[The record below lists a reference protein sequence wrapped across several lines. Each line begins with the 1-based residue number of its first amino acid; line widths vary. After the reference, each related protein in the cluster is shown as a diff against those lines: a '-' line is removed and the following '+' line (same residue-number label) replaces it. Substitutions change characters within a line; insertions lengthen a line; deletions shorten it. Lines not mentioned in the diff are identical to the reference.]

1 MSDQLSPLPLPKT
14 LLHYICFI
22 CLVGWGASAIAV
34 ASQVGTM
41 APWLE
46 WARELASQFFF
57 GLLAFGFFYIQFV
70 AVERFA
76 ARELNFTFGH
86 IQVLGGL
93 ALFLVGIVRDAAA
106 LILNA
111 PQFGSNGLGSTL
123 LFYIC
128 VLGEGMLLA
137 NVVVTYALPQGV
149 AAARPAALVAVPAPW
164 PRATTADLQKVAA
177 QFDWS
182 NSPAVLFAI
191 AAAFFFVAG
200 VVLVSAVNTRVPVLK
215 AGAISYVSP
224 GYLWMP
230 LAIPFAIF
238 AVIYWLIEIFKG
250 WTFDHPLR
258 AFIWPARFSP
268 CSNRSA
274 SIGRGRSQPRTFT
287 SRCPRSAISSES
299 SRFSPWPPARSSGTS
314 SSVPAE
320 RHRRR
325 GQFAQP
331 KNLLPKR
338 ITPFLPAT
346 CC

>member
-1 MSDQLSPLPLPKT
+1 MSEQLPPLPPPKI
-14 LLHYICFI
+14 LLHYICFF

-34 ASQVGTM
+34 ASHVGTM
-41 APWLE
+41 APWLM

-86 IQVLGGL
+86 IQVIGGL
-93 ALFLVGIVRDAAA
+93 ALFLVGIVRDVAA

-128 VLGEGMLLA
+128 VLGEGMFLA
-137 NVVVTYALPQGV
+137 NVVVTYALPQGL
-149 AAARPAALVAVPAPW
+149 AAVRPAALVAGLP
-164 PRATTADLQKVAA
+164 PRTRAMPTDLKKVAE

-191 AAAFFFVAG
+191 AGAFFFVAG
-200 VVLVSAVNTRVPVLK
+200 VALVSAVNTRVPVLK
-215 AGAISYVSP
+215 DGAISYVSP

-238 AVIYWLIEIFKG
+238 AVIYWLIEIFTG
-250 WTFDHPLR
+250 WTFD
-258 AFIWPARFSP
+258 
-268 CSNRSA
+268 RSA
-274 SIGRGRSQPRTFT
+274 TRIHFVCTILAVLESIRVYWAWSVTTSSVHSTQPAIADFFGVFAFLALATGALVWNVFVGAGKTAPTPRTV
-287 SRCPRSAISSES
+287 R
-299 SRFSPWPPARSSGTS
+299 PA
-314 SSVPAE
+314 
-320 RHRRR
+320 
-325 GQFAQP
+325 
-331 KNLLPKR
+331 
-338 ITPFLPAT
+338 
-346 CC
+346 

>member
-34 ASQVGTM
+34 ASHVGTM

-149 AAARPAALVAVPAPW
+149 AAARPAALVARSRLRGLAP
-164 PRATTADLQKVAA
+164 R
-177 QFDWS
+177 
-182 NSPAVLFAI
+182 
-191 AAAFFFVAG
+191 
-200 VVLVSAVNTRVPVLK
+200 
-215 AGAISYVSP
+215 
-224 GYLWMP
+224 
-230 LAIPFAIF
+230 
-238 AVIYWLIEIFKG
+238 
-250 WTFDHPLR
+250 LR
-258 AFIWPARFSP
+258 ICKKSRR
-268 CSNRSA
+268 N
-274 SIGRGRSQPRTFT
+274 SIGRILLRCFLPLPRH
-287 SRCPRSAISSES
+287 SSSSSES
-299 SRFSPWPPARSSGTS
+299 FLCRRSTRASQS
-314 SSVPAE
+314 
-320 RHRRR
+320 
-325 GQFAQP
+325 
-331 KNLLPKR
+331 
-338 ITPFLPAT
+338 
-346 CC
+346 

>member
-1 MSDQLSPLPLPKT
+1 MSDQLPPLPPPKT

-34 ASQVGTM
+34 ASHVGTA
-41 APWLE
+41 APWLD

-76 ARELNFTFGH
+76 AGELNFTFGH

-106 LILNA
+106 LILNT

-128 VLGEGMLLA
+128 VLGEGMFLA

-149 AAARPAALVAVPAPW
+149 AAARPAALVARPAPQT
-164 PRATTADLQKVAA
+164 RAMPADLQKVAA

-191 AAAFFFVAG
+191 AAAFFFVVG

-238 AVIYWLIEIFKG
+238 AVIYWLIEIFTG
-250 WTFDHPLR
+250 WTFD
-258 AFIWPARFSP
+258 
-268 CSNRSA
+268 RSA
-274 SIGRGRSQPRTFT
+274 TRIHFVCTILAVLESIRIYWAWSVTTSNLHFALPAISDFFGVFAFLALATGALVWNVFVGAGRTAQT
-287 SRCPRSAISSES
+287 SRTAR
-299 SRFSPWPPARSSGTS
+299 PA
-314 SSVPAE
+314 
-320 RHRRR
+320 
-325 GQFAQP
+325 
-331 KNLLPKR
+331 
-338 ITPFLPAT
+338 
-346 CC
+346 